1 MNIILALFI
10 LASAGLGSSGPQEGN
25 LTAKLQASLNTAMIQ
40 GMHQNNSQG
49 HGRTEGKGQGQNGIK
64 PNTTAIDPQVDAP
77 KVKGIYVTAYSAGG
91 SRMNQLVDL
100 LDKTDLNAMV
110 IDIKDDEGYITYKT
124 DNPKLKE
131 LGKSQPFIKDIKQLM
146 KRLEKHDI
154 YPIARVVVFKD
165 TILAKKTRSFPSV
178 KAMAPYGPTA
188 AATAS
193 STRTAKRYGITTS
206 RSPKKLPNSDSRKSS
221 SIMFVFP
228 KVSRNG
234 PIPEIYQDGSIARGR
249 GIRFCAVCPGR
260 ARAARHPRI
269 R

>member
-10 LASAGLGSSGPQEGN
+10 LASAGFGGSSPQDNN
-25 LTAKLQASLNTAMIQ
+25 LTAKLQASLNTAVIQ
-40 GMHQNNSQG
+40 GMHQKNNQ
-49 HGRTEGKGQGQNGIK
+49 GQGQSGIK
-64 PNTTAIDPQVDAP
+64 PNTTEIDPQIDAP

-100 LDKTDLNAMV
+100 MDKTELNAMV

-178 KAMAPYGPTA
+178 KETA
-188 AATAS
+188 
-193 STRTAKRYGITTS
+193 RV
-206 RSPKKLPNSDSRKSS
+206 D
-221 SIMFVFP
+221 
-228 KVSRNG
+228 
-234 PIPEIYQDGSIARGR
+234 QWRGR
-249 GIRFCAVCPGR
+249 QLR
-260 ARAARHPRI
+260 
-269 R
+269 